1 MDSSAE
7 PPSKCTRS
15 AHGRRTLDTYKTPE
29 AVNSATPIPPSVL
42 ERIYASLR
50 ASEPLIIRLQFS
62 PAERAELLQSWSSY
76 VAAHRLVLQQTA
88 GRTAPVLPLGEAWN
102 TSRRIE
108 SGLKG
113 RKRRKHTTFVD
124 CAREWLMAP
133 APHESA
139 RLRMQQVQLQLDRVA
154 DEWCQRLHTDQENK
168 AFIAGRIKSGG
179 GPTHFDSYDNLAL
192 ILTGSK
198 VFYHAPHR
206 AFLRVEGAGK
216 EHERLN
222 INPFDELALNHPITP
237 LCIEDLDGQPLA
249 PLWRAAALEV
259 GDILVLPHHWWH
271 WVWSEP
277 QTIMT
282 NNWINRSSD
291 IPSTSSDTP
300 APEPTS
306 DLVSARTRGGRVK
319 AA

>member
-7 PPSKCTRS
+7 PPSKRTRS
-15 AHGRRTLDTYKTPE
+15 AYGRRTLDTYKTPE
-29 AVNSATPIPPSVL
+29 AVNSATPLPPFVL

-50 ASEPLIIRLQFS
+50 ASEPLIVRLKFS
-62 PAERAELLQSWSSY
+62 PAERTELLQSWSSY
-76 VAAHRLVLQQTA
+76 VTTHRLVRQQTA
-88 GRTAPVLPLGEAWN
+88 GHTTPVLPLGEAWN

-113 RKRRKHTTFVD
+113 RKRTVFAD

-133 APHESA
+133 APLGSA
-139 RLRMQQVQLQLDRVA
+139 RLRMQQVQLQLNRVA
-154 DEWCQRLHTDQENK
+154 DEWCERLHTDQETK
-168 AFIAGRIKSGG
+168 SFIAGRIESGG

-198 VFYHAPHR
+198 VFYHAPYR
-206 AFLRVEGAGK
+206 AFLRVKGAGK
-216 EHERLN
+216 KHERLN

-237 LCIEDLDGQPLA
+237 LCTKDLDGQPLA

-282 NNWINRSSD
+282 NNWVNRSSD
-291 IPSTSSDTP
+291 IPSTSSDTLS
-300 APEPTS
+300 PEPSTS
-306 DLVSARTRGGRVK
+306 DLVSSRTRGGLAK
-319 AA
+319 IT

>member
-1 MDSSAE
+1 MDSSDG
-7 PPSKCTRS
+7 PPSKRMRS

-29 AVNSATPIPPSVL
+29 AVSSTTPLPPSVL
-42 ERIYASLR
+42 ERIYASLQ
-50 ASEPLIIRLQFS
+50 ASEPLIIRLRFS
-62 PAERAELLQSWSSY
+62 LTERAELLQSWSSY
-76 VAAHRLVLQQTA
+76 VTAHRLVRQQTA

-113 RKRRKHTTFVD
+113 RKRTVFAD

-133 APHESA
+133 APPGSA
-139 RLRMQQVQLQLDRVA
+139 RLRMQQVQLQLNQVA
-154 DEWCQRLHTDQENK
+154 DEWCKRLHTGQETK
-168 AFIAGRIKSGG
+168 SFIAGRIESGG

-198 VFYHAPHR
+198 VFYHAPYR
-206 AFLRVEGAGK
+206 AFLRVEGSGQ
-216 EHERLN
+216 EHERLT
-222 INPFDELALNHPITP
+222 INPFDDLALNHPITP
-237 LCIEDLDGQPLA
+237 LHTKDLKGQPLA
-249 PLWRAAALEV
+249 PRWCAAALEV

-282 NNWINRSSD
+282 NNWVDRSND
-291 IPSTSSDTP
+291 IPSDSELVCNSLSS
-300 APEPTS
+300 
-306 DLVSARTRGGRVK
+306 
-319 AA
+319 